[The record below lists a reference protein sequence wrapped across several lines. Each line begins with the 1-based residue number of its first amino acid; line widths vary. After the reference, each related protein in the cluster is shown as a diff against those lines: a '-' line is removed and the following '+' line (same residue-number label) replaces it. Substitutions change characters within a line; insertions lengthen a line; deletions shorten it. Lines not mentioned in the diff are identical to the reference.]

1 MSEKEKRINKV
12 KEAYKLLYDKGL
24 IHSKNELAIKMGVS
38 RVSVTLAVN
47 GDEKYATENFLR
59 KIYETFPGVFN
70 PKWLLNEEGS
80 MTMDD
85 EQQRDHT
92 TVQDIISLSAQLI
105 KQNEELRALLIEEIK
120 RTTELREELIDTLA
134 EIRASALETFQK
146 KFDNSTPYLA
156 EHSTIDDPS
165 PRNPSK
171 PYRNPTKKSI

>member
-1 MSEKEKRINKV
+1 MERKERIEK
-12 KEAYKLLYDKGL
+12 AYKYLQFKG
-24 IHSKNELAIKMGVS
+24 IVRSQSELADKMGIN
-38 RVSVTLAVN
+38 RTSVTLAIN
-47 GDEKYATENFLR
+47 GDPRYTTDSFIKNLSAS
-59 KIYETFPGVFN
+59 FPGVFN
-70 PKWLLNEEGS
+70 LQWLLNEEGS

-134 EIRASALETFQK
+134 EIRASAHETFQK

-156 EHSTIDDPS
+156 EHSTTDDPS

>member
-1 MSEKEKRINKV
+1 MERKDRLQQAFKYLVFNGKIRSQAELAEKMGINK
-12 KEAYKLLYDKGL
+12 AT
-24 IHSKNELAIKMGVS
+24 VS
-38 RVSVTLAVN
+38 MAMN
-47 GDEKYATENFLR
+47 GDSRYTTDNFFKNLSAS
-59 KIYETFPGVFN
+59 FPGVFN
-70 PKWLLNEEGS
+70 LQWLLNEEGS

-134 EIRASALETFQK
+134 EIRASALDTFQK

-156 EHSTIDDPS
+156 EHSTTDEPS